1 MKVEFSVDLLKAPLL
16 GGYSQMTGGQETS
29 GQEERQAE
37 VVKEMEKHEEIV
49 ENSELVLFQEKE
61 CYVYMVHLW

>member
-1 MKVEFSVDLLKAPLL
+1 MEFSVDLLKVPLQ
-16 GGYSQMTGGQETS
+16 GGYVQMTG

-37 VVKEMEKHEEIV
+37 VVREMEKDEEIV

-61 CYVYMVHLW
+61 CYVYMVQLW